1 VFVGGASFE
10 TIERVCGPAD
20 EVGGDVFEGISGL
33 VDHSLLVQHD
43 EAGESRFAMLE
54 TIREFALERLTEGGE
69 ADEMHARHLAT
80 FVDLAERAAPELTGV
95 QQKTWLDTLERE
107 HDNLRAALDSAVR
120 GNMAG
125 IAMGLTWTLWRFWQ
139 MRGHLHEASMRAS
152 AVLALPHAAEH
163 PEARARAY
171 EAAGSIDYW
180 RGDLHSARRHYE
192 DALRVSREIDDAS
205 LIANALYNLS
215 FPYAFTQVEQD
226 LASAR
231 SLLEEA
237 LAIFRKLNDRGSVG
251 RVLWALGNA
260 LLTEKQFA
268 AAKPVF
274 DEALATFRAIGDRF
288 HTAWTLHELGL
299 LAIRLGN
306 LAEGRHT
313 LSEAIG
319 VFADARDVSGV
330 ILLLDDFS
338 ELTAAEGRPL
348 QAIRLAAAAS
358 ALQASSGTNLAEVSN
373 RIMGRERLTAGE
385 SDEAMAAWAEGK
397 AMRLEAAVECAL
409 QPLESETAPTRLN
422 PASWTA

>member
-1 VFVGGASFE
+1 
-10 TIERVCGPAD
+10 
-20 EVGGDVFEGISGL
+20 
-33 VDHSLLVQHD
+33 
-43 EAGESRFAMLE
+43 
-54 TIREFALERLTEGGE
+54 
-69 ADEMHARHLAT
+69 
-80 FVDLAERAAPELTGV
+80 
-95 QQKTWLDTLERE
+95 
-107 HDNLRAALDSAVR
+107 
-120 GNMAG
+120 
-125 IAMGLTWTLWRFWQ
+125 
-139 MRGHLHEASMRAS
+139 
-152 AVLALPHAAEH
+152 
-163 PEARARAY
+163 
-171 EAAGSIDYW
+171 
-180 RGDLHSARRHYE
+180 
-192 DALRVSREIDDAS
+192 VSREIDDAS